1 MVVPVLHPLV
11 QGQTGLHQVVQ
22 QEELEEA
29 ELLQVPSWT
38 CDPLHIPVKIAP
50 ATRELCTLYCIVFY
64 VKLLQLEYV
73 PSELQGVTSPL
84 SYGLLYC
91 TVDMVS
97 T

>member
-1 MVVPVLHPLV
+1 MNSHNVLNRSESSAVV
-11 QGQTGLHQVVQ
+11 
-22 QEELEEA
+22 
-29 ELLQVPSWT
+29 
-38 CDPLHIPVKIAP
+38 
-50 ATRELCTLYCIVFY
+50 RECFHNCIVFY